1 MKAEGVRTMAR
12 RTLRATGA
20 VLLLVVAPCCEKK
33 EASGSE
39 SASSPRE
46 PSSAVATPAPPASKV
61 ATLEAGPVETVEV
74 PEVRVKKDASTT
86 VHVTWIVPKGTA
98 VNDDAPFR
106 VRWNRSDGLVE
117 APSDVRSTGS
127 AVKDGFYVS
136 VRPTP
141 GTPNATLNGV
151 IDIVVCDATN
161 HSICLPVRR
170 KVELGFV
177 VAMDAADEA
186 SVSIP
191 LPEARP
197 N

>member
-1 MKAEGVRTMAR
+1 MAR

-20 VLLLVVAPCCEKK
+20 ALLFVVTPCCEKK

-46 PSSAVATPAPPASKV
+46 PSSAVALPAPPASKA
-61 ATLEAGPVETVEV
+61 ATLDAGPVETVEV

-86 VHVTWIVPKGTA
+86 VHVTWIMPKGTA

-106 VRWNRSDGLVE
+106 VRWNRSEGLVE
-117 APSDVRSTGS
+117 APSDVKSTGS
-127 AVKDGFYVS
+127 AVKDGFHVS

-141 GTPNATLNGV
+141 GTPNATLNGI

-170 KVELGFV
+170 NVELGFV
-177 VAMDAADEA
+177 VAMDAADKA
-186 SVSIP
+186 SVAIP

>member
-1 MKAEGVRTMAR
+1 MAR
-12 RTLRATGA
+12 DGLRATSV
-20 VLLLVVAPCCEKK
+20 VLLLAVAAGCEKK

-39 SASSPRE
+39 TEPSAPASS
-46 PSSAVATPAPPASKV
+46 SSVAAAPPAPAQK
-61 ATLEAGPVETVEV
+61 AAAADAAPAETVEV

-106 VRWNRSDGLVE
+106 VRWNRSEGLVE
-117 APSDVRSTGS
+117 APNDVRSTGN
-127 AVKDGFYVS
+127 AVKDGFHVS

-141 GTPNATLNGV
+141 GTSNASLNGV

-177 VAMDAADEA
+177 VAMDASEEA
-186 SVSIP
+186 SVAIP
-191 LPEARP
+191 LPEARA

>member
-1 MKAEGVRTMAR
+1 VKTERVRTTAR
-12 RTLRATGA
+12 QTLRTTGVA
-20 VLLLVVAPCCEKK
+20 LLLVVSPACDKK

-39 SASSPRE
+39 STSSPRE
-46 PSSAVATPAPPASKV
+46 PGFAVTAPAPPASKA
-61 ATLEAGPVETVEV
+61 ATLDAGPVETVEV
-74 PEVRVKKDASTT
+74 PEVRVRKDASTT

-117 APSDVRSTGS
+117 APSDVKSTGS
-127 AVKDGFYVS
+127 AVKDGFHVS

-151 IDIVVCDATN
+151 IDIVVCDATT

-170 KVELGFV
+170 NVELGFV
-177 VAMDAADEA
+177 VATDAADKA
-186 SVSIP
+186 SVAIP